1 MADVIQAGVTRRHVL
16 KAGGTAAAAAG
27 YALSV
32 ETVLAQAIKTDTQG
46 IVAGDQTVKVGAHN
60 MTVYEAHP
68 ASGSNHP
75 ILLVVSEIWGV
86 HEYIKDCTRRFAKE
100 GYHAVAPELFQR
112 EGDVKSMP
120 NVQDVLKIVLA
131 VPREQMLGDVAAAV
145 DWAKG
150 RPGARKDRAGV
161 TGWCWGGSSTIHIAA
176 TNPDMKAAVAW
187 YGPPGRPYKTSSG
200 DVTGFDVAKDIKVP
214 FLGLFGETDQNPKPE
229 DAKRFGELVRQAGN
243 QNVEIVVYPGAGH
256 GFHADYR
263 PSYNAAAATDAW
275 KRCTEWFKK
284 NLA

>member
-1 MADVIQAGVTRRHVL
+1 MADVIHAGMTRRQML
-16 KAGGTAAAAAG
+16 KAGSTAAAAG

-46 IVAGDQTVKVGAHN
+46 IVAGDQTVKVGSHN
-60 MTVYEAHP
+60 MTVYEARP

-112 EGDVKSMP
+112 EGDVKSIP

-150 RPGARKDRAGV
+150 RPGARKDRVGV

-187 YGPPGRPYKTSSG
+187 YGPPGRPYKRASG
-200 DVTGFDVAKDIKVP
+200 DVTGFDVAKDIKIP

-275 KRCTEWFKK
+275 KRCTGWFKK
-284 NLA
+284 HLA